1 MDIGVPR
8 ETIDRYIEEQVFTL
22 PGVDCPR
29 DVFSVLLSGSR
40 ATGTHTPGSDVDLDV
55 VCPRDV
61 YESVQRAAVAQGLVA
76 SPSASFYLL
85 PRDDWRRYYG
95 PEVGRPHVAL
105 TPIDEVER
113 HLRDYDDV
121 YLWIWSH
128 TRVLHDPGGQF
139 QRVLDRFTAYPRD
152 VLVRKIKYRWMLAA
166 YWIIDT
172 YPLHASSSEDLL
184 PAATAVLN
192 SVNDLY
198 RFFFLVEG
206 KPFPYT
212 EKLVRFVK
220 STRLG
225 DEFQPL
231 LSRTVH
237 LVVGRRWPDRP
248 AWDRI
253 EEASRLI
260 CDSATSP
267 DYARLERAASEA
279 MRDAGVDPA
288 WVEADYQNINEL
300 LLGHLGPMP

>member
-8 ETIDRYIEEQVFTL
+8 ETVERYIEEQVFTL

-29 DVFSVLLSGSR
+29 DVFTVLLSGSR
-40 ATGTHTPGSDVDLDV
+40 ATGTHSVGSDVDLDV

-61 YESVQRAAVAQGLVA
+61 YESVQHAAVEQGLVA

-85 PRDDWRRYYG
+85 PRDDWQRYYG

-113 HLRDYDDV
+113 HLREYDDV

-139 QRVLDRFTAYPRD
+139 QRVLDRFSTYPRD
-152 VLVRKIKYRWMLAA
+152 VLVRKIKYRWMLAG

-172 YPLHASSSEDLL
+172 FPHHASSSDDLL

-206 KPFPYT
+206 QPFPYT
-212 EKLVRFVK
+212 EKLVRFVT

-225 DEFQPL
+225 DEFKPL
-231 LSRTVH
+231 LTRAVH
-237 LVVGRRWPDRP
+237 LVVGRRDADRP
-248 AWDRI
+248 AWDRVD
-253 EEASRLI
+253 EACRLL
-260 CDSATSP
+260 CDSAASP
-267 DYARLERAASEA
+267 DYARLERAAADA
-279 MRDAGVDPA
+279 MRAAGVDPA